1 MEPADVIVA
10 VATAA
15 GRSAVG
21 VVRLSGA
28 SLGSYLQPLLG
39 CGPMPRR
46 ATLTDFLDRHGTPI
60 DTGIALYFPR
70 PHSYTGEDVLE
81 LQGHGGSAVISLVLA
96 RCLELGARLAQPGEF
111 TRRAF
116 LSGKLDLAQ
125 AESVA
130 DLIDASSERA
140 ARSAMRSLKGEF
152 SQQIQRLVHVLV
164 DLRAWAEAGIDFP
177 EEEIDTLAEEV
188 ASAQLRDLTES
199 IKRIKEAAMSG
210 SLLREGAHVAL
221 IGRPNVGKSSLLN
234 KLAGE
239 DVAIVTAVPG
249 TTRDAIRQHLVMDG
263 VPIHIVDTAG
273 LRHTSDP
280 VEQIGMAR
288 TWEVLDKADVALLLI
303 DVTAGISGEDV
314 ETLKRLPSETTSI
327 VVANKIDLTD
337 LPAAVSHHG
346 NQVEVRISALSGAGI
361 DLLRG
366 EILKAIGWHPGEEG
380 VFLARARHLDALGK
394 AELHLVQARS
404 AISQLELFAEELRL
418 AQSSLNEITGEFSA
432 DDLLGEIFGRFC
444 IGK

>member
-28 SLGSYLQPLLG
+28 HLDRYLQPLLG
-39 CGPMPRR
+39 RRPVPRR

-81 LQGHGGSAVISLVLA
+81 LQGHGGSTVIGQLLA
-96 RCLELGARLAQPGEF
+96 RCLELGARLGQPGEF

-116 LSGKLDLAQ
+116 LNGKLDLAQ

-152 SQQIQRLVHVLV
+152 SQQVQRLVGELIE
-164 DLRAWAEAGIDFP
+164 LRAWAEAGIDFP
-177 EEEIDTLAEEV
+177 EEEVDSLADEI
-188 ASAQLRDLTES
+188 ALARLRDLTES
-199 IKRIKEAAMSG
+199 IRTIKQAANSG
-210 SLLREGAHVAL
+210 SLLREGAHIAL

-234 KLAGE
+234 RLAGE
-239 DVAIVTAVPG
+239 EVAIVTEVPG
-249 TTRDAIRQHLVMDG
+249 TTRDAIRQHLVMEG
-263 VPIHIVDTAG
+263 IPIHIVDTAG
-273 LRHTSDP
+273 VRQTVDP

-288 TWEVLDKADVALLLI
+288 TWEVLDRADVALLII
-303 DVTAGISGEDV
+303 DVTAGVSSED
-314 ETLKRLPSETTSI
+314 EKILERIPSRITLI
-327 VVANKIDLTD
+327 IVANKIDLIG
-337 LPAAVSHHG
+337 LPAAVSQQG
-346 NQVEVRISALSGAGI
+346 RQVKVRISALSGDGI

-380 VFLARARHLDALGK
+380 VFLARKRHLDALER
-394 AELHLVQARS
+394 AEFHLIHASSTV
-404 AISQLELFAEELRL
+404 SQLELFAEELRL
-418 AQSSLNEITGEFSA
+418 AQSKLNEITGEFTA
-432 DDLLGEIFGRFC
+432 DDLLGEIFGKFC

>member
-28 SLGSYLQPLLG
+28 YLDAYLQPLLG
-39 CGPMPRR
+39 RRPTPRR
-46 ATLTDFLDRHGTPI
+46 ATLTDFLDQDGTPI

-70 PHSYTGEDVLE
+70 PNSYTGEDVLE
-81 LQGHGGSAVISLVLA
+81 LQGHGGSAVLGQVLA
-96 RCLELGARLAQPGEF
+96 RCLELGARIAQPGEF

-116 LSGKLDLAQ
+116 LNGKLDLAQ

-152 SQQIQRLVHVLV
+152 SRQIQKLAAGLIE
-164 DLRAWAEAGIDFP
+164 LRAWAEAGIDFP
-177 EEEIDTLAEEV
+177 EEEIDPLAEET
-188 ASAQLRDLTES
+188 ALAHLRELTES
-199 IKRIKEAAMSG
+199 MRRIQEAAISG

-239 DVAIVTAVPG
+239 EIAIVTEVPG
-249 TTRDAIRQHLVMDG
+249 TTRDAIRQQLVIDG
-263 VPIHIVDTAG
+263 VPIHIIDTAG
-273 LRHTSDP
+273 LRQTNDP

-288 TWEVLDKADVALLLI
+288 TWEVLDRADVALLLI
-303 DVTAGISGEDV
+303 DVTVGMSPEDARILERMPSGI
-314 ETLKRLPSETTSI
+314 TSI
-327 VVANKIDLTD
+327 VVANKIDLAD
-337 LPAAVSHHG
+337 LPAAVSQQG
-346 NQVEVRISALSGAGI
+346 KQVEVRTSALSGDGI
-361 DLLRG
+361 DLLRA

-380 VFLARARHLDALGK
+380 VFLARRRHLEALER
-394 AELHLVQARS
+394 AESHLVHASS
-404 AISQLELFAEELRL
+404 AVSQLELFAEELRL
-418 AQSSLNEITGEFSA
+418 AQSRLNEITGEFLA

>member
-1 MEPADVIVA
+1 
-10 VATAA
+10 
-15 GRSAVG
+15 
-21 VVRLSGA
+21 
-28 SLGSYLQPLLG
+28 
-39 CGPMPRR
+39 
-46 ATLTDFLDRHGTPI
+46 LDRHGTPV

-70 PHSYTGEDVLE
+70 PYSYTGEDILE
-81 LQGHGGSAVISLVLA
+81 LQCHGGSAVIGQVLA

-116 LSGKLDLAQ
+116 LNGKLDLAQ

-152 SQQIQRLVHVLV
+152 SRQIQMLAGGLIE
-164 DLRAWAEAGIDFP
+164 LRAWAEAVIDFP
-177 EEEIDTLAEEV
+177 EEEIDPLAEEAALV
-188 ASAQLRDLTES
+188 QLRDLNDS
-199 IKRIKEAAMSG
+199 IRRIKEAAISG

-239 DVAIVTAVPG
+239 EIAIVTEVPG

-273 LRHTSDP
+273 LRQTNDP

-303 DVTAGISGEDV
+303 DVSAGMSREDTEILARIPSGI
-314 ETLKRLPSETTSI
+314 TLI
-327 VVANKIDLTD
+327 VVANKIDLAGAV
-337 LPAAVSHHG
+337 AAVSRKQKH
-346 NQVEVRISALSGAGI
+346 VEVRISALTGDGI
-361 DLLRG
+361 DLLRA

-380 VFLARARHLDALGK
+380 VFLARKRHLDALER
-394 AELHLVQARS
+394 AESHLIHAMASV
-404 AISQLELFAEELRL
+404 SQLELFAEELRL
-418 AQSSLNEITGEFSA
+418 TQSILNEITGEFSS

>member
-28 SLGSYLQPLLG
+28 YLDAYLQPLLG
-39 CGPMPRR
+39 RRPTPRR
-46 ATLTDFLDRHGTPI
+46 ATLTDFLDQDGTPI

-70 PHSYTGEDVLE
+70 PNSYTGEDVLE
-81 LQGHGGSAVISLVLA
+81 LQGHGGSAVVGQVLA
-96 RCLELGARLAQPGEF
+96 RCLELGARIAQPGEF

-116 LSGKLDLAQ
+116 LNGKLDLAQ

-152 SQQIQRLVHVLV
+152 SRQIQKLAAGLIE
-164 DLRAWAEAGIDFP
+164 LRAWAEAGIDFP
-177 EEEIDTLAEEV
+177 EEEIDTLAEET
-188 ASAQLRDLTES
+188 ALAHLRELTES
-199 IKRIKEAAMSG
+199 MRRIQEAAISG

-239 DVAIVTAVPG
+239 EIAIVTEVPG
-249 TTRDAIRQHLVMDG
+249 TTRDAIRQQLVIDG
-263 VPIHIVDTAG
+263 VPIHIIDTAG
-273 LRHTSDP
+273 LRQTNDP

-288 TWEVLDKADVALLLI
+288 TWEVLDRADVALLLI
-303 DVTAGISGEDV
+303 DVTVGMSPEDARILERMPSGI
-314 ETLKRLPSETTSI
+314 TSI
-327 VVANKIDLTD
+327 VVANKIDLAD
-337 LPAAVSHHG
+337 LPAAVSQQG
-346 NQVEVRISALSGAGI
+346 KQVEVRTSALSGDGI
-361 DLLRG
+361 DLLRA

-380 VFLARARHLDALGK
+380 VFLARRRHLDALEG
-394 AELHLVQARS
+394 AESHLVHAGS
-404 AISQLELFAEELRL
+404 AVSQLELFAEELRL
-418 AQSSLNEITGEFSA
+418 AQSRLNEITGEFST